1 MSNEAR
7 QKTKMDETNITEK
20 RTIFDE
26 QISLKPNRYPWA
38 QQFIEAMHNS
48 FWTDKE
54 FNFQSDIHDFKTKLL
69 KEEQDIIIRSL
80 ATIGQLEISV
90 KKYWAKLGDNLPHPT
105 LNDLGYVMANTEV
118 IHGNAYSRLLE
129 VLGITE
135 AFEDILK
142 LPMIQGRVNYLKKHT
157 HKFHADNKR
166 QFIYSLILFTLFVE
180 NISLFSQ
187 FYTINWFGRYKNLL
201 KDTNKQVEY
210 TSREEDLHA
219 KIGIKLIKTIREEF
233 PGLFDDELREKILYE
248 AEQAVKYE
256 CEIFEWIIGDYNE
269 DKLNAMLG
277 KELVKKRMNDSLVE
291 IGYPTIFEVNDEL
304 IKKTDW
310 FDEQLYGNNM
320 TDFFNSR
327 ATEYSKKSQSFGE
340 EDLF

>member
-7 QKTKMDETNITEK
+7 DKQFMEEKNTKVEI
-20 RTIFDE
+20 TIFDE
-26 QISLKPNRYPWA
+26 QVSLKPDRYPWTG
-38 QQFIEAMHNS
+38 QFIEAMHNS

-54 FNFQSDIHDFKTKLL
+54 FNFQSDVHDFKTKLT
-69 KEEQDIIIRSL
+69 KDEQDIIVRSL

-90 KKYWAKLGDNLPHPT
+90 KKYWSKLGDNLPHPSI
-105 LNDLGYVMANTEV
+105 NDLGYVMANSEV
-118 IHGNAYSRLLE
+118 IHGRAYSRLLE
-129 VLGITE
+129 VLGIND

-142 LPMIQGRVNYLKKHT
+142 LPIIQGRVNYLKKHT

-219 KIGIKLIKTIREEF
+219 KIGIKIIQVIKEEY
-233 PGLFDDELREKILYE
+233 PELFDEELKTKILYE

-269 DKLNAMLG
+269 DKLNAALG

-291 IGYPTIFEVNDEL
+291 IGYPTIFEVDSEL
-304 IKKTDW
+304 LKKTYW

-320 TDFFNSR
+320 TDFFHSR